1 MPQPESVSA
10 DRLQDLQAVL
20 GKLEGFL
27 GTNGHE
33 QALREVSVLKD
44 KLMAGQVQVVVM
56 GEFKRGKSTLINAL
70 VGRPIL
76 PMGVVPL
83 TSVVTVVRRS
93 AQENAAVAYLDGR
106 TEEVDVAHIRDFV
119 AEEHNPKNHKK
130 VEHVAVG
137 LPTALLRD
145 GVLLVDTPGV
155 GSVYRHNTEVAQRY
169 LPNADAVI
177 LVLTVDPP
185 ISQSEVEFLH
195 SVRRWAKKL
204 YIVLNKTDY
213 LGGADLEKSVA
224 FTRQVVRDAL
234 EAPEARIHALSA
246 KRALESRLAA
256 QPASGTGDGFDELA
270 SALDRLALHER
281 EEVIFA
287 SIVARC
293 TNLLRTVDLGFELE
307 SKALTAATGD
317 LEARVADLSRGLEAI
332 KRKQY
337 EADRLFSAE
346 LKDHV
351 AAMEGAL
358 YDYVKKEQQKISDAL
373 EKVYEELRREPAAA
387 VREKLNRAFREAVE
401 ESYSRYLAREEPSWA
416 AAFQAMTD
424 RYLEGTLSL
433 ANQAL
438 KDAAEVFGAEPRALV
453 KPSIPIATPAVW
465 FVVDEVSIWT
475 FDFLSLPSL
484 RLFKPFF
491 WKAMKA
497 KVREAMDINAGRM
510 RYDYS
515 RRIEQV
521 GEIARRNIQVFFQSA
536 IEDVQKAVSAAAMR
550 KTESEEGLLQKIS
563 RVEGSRRSLGP
574 ILADLKKV
582 RSLLKV
588 GASPR

>member
-1 MPQPESVSA
+1 M
-10 DRLQDLQAVL
+10 
-20 GKLEGFL
+20 
-27 GTNGHE
+27 
-33 QALREVSVLKD
+33 
-44 KLMAGQVQVVVM
+44 
-56 GEFKRGKSTLINAL
+56 
-70 VGRPIL
+70 
-76 PMGVVPL
+76 
-83 TSVVTVVRRS
+83 
-93 AQENAAVAYLDGR
+93 
-106 TEEVDVAHIRDFV
+106 
-119 AEEHNPKNHKK
+119 
-130 VEHVAVG
+130 G
-137 LPTALLRD
+137 LPTPLLRE

-204 YIVLNKTDY
+204 YVVLNKTDY
-213 LGGADLEKSVA
+213 LAGADLEKAVA

-246 KRALESRLAA
+246 KRALESRLAD
-256 QPASGTGDGFDELA
+256 QPDTGHGFEELA
-270 SALDRLALHER
+270 SALDRLVLHER
-281 EEVIFA
+281 EEVVFA
-287 SIVARC
+287 SIRARC
-293 TNLLRTVDLGFELE
+293 ENLLRSVDLGLELE
-307 SKALTAATGD
+307 FKALTTAAGD
-317 LEARVADLSRGLEAI
+317 LEARVAGLSRSLENI

-351 AAMEGAL
+351 AEMEESL
-358 YDYVKKEQQKISDAL
+358 YGYAKKEQQRISVTL
-373 EKVYEELRREPAAA
+373 EKVYEGLRREPAAV
-387 VREKLNRAFREAVE
+387 VREKLNRAFMEAVE

-416 AAFQAMTD
+416 AAFRAMTD

-433 ANQAL
+433 ADQAL
-438 KDAAEVFGAEPRALV
+438 KDAAGVFGAEPRSLG
-453 KPSIPIATPAVW
+453 KPSIAVSAPTVW

-484 RLFKPFF
+484 RMFKPFF

-515 RRIEQV
+515 RRIEAA
-521 GEIARRNIQVFFQSA
+521 GENVRLSIQTVFQSA
-536 IEDVQKAVSAAAMR
+536 VEDVQKAVAASSLR
-550 KTESEEGLLQKIS
+550 KTESEEGLRQMIS
-563 RVEGSRRSLGP
+563 RVGEKRRGLGQVLSDLEKTASSR
-574 ILADLKKV
+574 
-582 RSLLKV
+582 
-588 GASPR
+588 